1 MCAKCGIKKYDEL
14 PSRVGFIDVDAK
26 RAALSKHIAIVERIR
41 YNLDKAIKLNKQS
54 KIKTKRR

>member
-1 MCAKCGIKKYDEL
+1 MCARCGIKKYDEL

-26 RAALSKHIAIVERIR
+26 RAALSKHMAIVERIR

-54 KIKTKRR
+54 KIKIKRK